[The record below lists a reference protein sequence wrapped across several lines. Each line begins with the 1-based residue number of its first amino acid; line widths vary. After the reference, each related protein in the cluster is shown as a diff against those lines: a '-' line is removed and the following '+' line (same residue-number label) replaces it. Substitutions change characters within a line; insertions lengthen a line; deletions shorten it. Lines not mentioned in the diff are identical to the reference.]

1 MTTMANADTARSF
14 ADETRLFD
22 RSVDGTNFI
31 LDYWFLWVLVTA
43 AVLFVFYVQSKH
55 KLLGELDERCDAAF
69 GDIDAILA
77 ERHALIPNL
86 VETVK
91 AFAGQEHKVL
101 KDVIEA
107 RARATSTTGGA
118 RNDAEAAVG
127 QSLVNLWSI
136 TENYPE
142 LASSQHFRELRSEMS
157 RIEERITASR
167 RYYNLS
173 VEEKNGV
180 ARAFPGSIIA
190 RFAKL
195 QAHEKFSL
203 GEQRAALSEPL
214 RVSF

>member
-1 MTTMANADTARSF
+1 MSADQAARGF
-14 ADETRLFD
+14 AEETRIFD
-22 RSVDGTNFI
+22 RSVDSTNFL
-31 LDYWFLWVLVTA
+31 LDFWWLWALTIMIVLV
-43 AVLFVFYVQSKH
+43 VFYIQAKH
-55 KLLGELDERCDAAF
+55 KLLGQLDERCDAAF
-69 GDIDAILA
+69 ADIDAMLA
-77 ERHALIPNL
+77 ERHSLIPNL

-101 KDVIEA
+101 KDIIDA

-118 RNDAEAAVG
+118 RLDAEAAIG
-127 QSLVNLWSI
+127 SSLANLWSI

-142 LASSQHFRELRSEMS
+142 LASSAHFRELRSEMS

-167 RYYNLS
+167 KFYNLS

-180 ARAFPGSIIA
+180 ARAFPGSVIA
-190 RFAKL
+190 RFARL
-195 QAHEKFSL
+195 QTHEKFSL

>member
-1 MTTMANADTARSF
+1 MTATTTDRSF
-14 ADETRLFD
+14 AEETRIFD
-22 RSVDGTNFI
+22 RSVDSTNF
-31 LDYWFLWVLVTA
+31 LFDYWWLWALTIMVVLIA
-43 AVLFVFYVQSKH
+43 FYIQAKH

-69 GDIDAILA
+69 ADIDAVLA

-101 KDVIEA
+101 KDVIDA
-107 RARATSTTGGA
+107 RARATSATGA
-118 RNDAEAAVG
+118 AKLDAEAKVG
-127 QSLVNLWSI
+127 VSLVNLWNI
-136 TENYPE
+136 TENYPA
-142 LASSQHFRELRSEMS
+142 LASSQHFRELRAEMT
-157 RIEERITASR
+157 RTEEKITAGR
-167 RYYNLS
+167 KFYNLA

-195 QAHEKFSL
+195 AAHEKFSL
-203 GEQRAALSEPL
+203 GDQRAALAEPL